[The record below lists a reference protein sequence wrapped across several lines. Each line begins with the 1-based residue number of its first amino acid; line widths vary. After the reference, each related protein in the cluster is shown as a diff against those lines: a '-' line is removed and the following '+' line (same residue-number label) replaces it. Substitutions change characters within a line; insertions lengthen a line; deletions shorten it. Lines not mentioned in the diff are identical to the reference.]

1 MLLPLTLTA
10 ALLAQTEPSTAT
22 TPAPTEATT
31 TTPTAVEDAQAAQRA
46 AEAAQKAAEAAQ
58 KAADAVTRIA
68 DVMAPPAAVAA
79 AANTAPDEKWVG
91 NVGLGLTFITGNAQT
106 LTLTGT
112 ASASRQFGNW
122 MLGLKANGAYG
133 LANPD
138 ANSSSVTNT
147 TARRALASVRGDRT
161 FGDGFAAIF
170 ATVGGEFD
178 HMKNIESRGIGELG
192 ASLTFFNKKEA
203 TYEKLYLRADL
214 AARGGHETRFQYF
227 PTPALVDPYG
237 VIILAPRAALTFR
250 WGFSEYVRFSE
261 EFEVIPYVLAPELG
275 RTLINSTTKLNARL
289 TETLS
294 LATSLL
300 LNYDS
305 QPPVAAGGSPRKELD
320 VALTVGVEA
329 AF

>member
-10 ALLAQTEPSTAT
+10 ALLAQAD
-22 TPAPTEATT
+22 ATT
-31 TTPTAVEDAQAAQRA
+31 TTPDSTPTTTTETADPAVRA

-68 DVMAPPAAVAA
+68 DAVAPQAPAA
-79 AANTAPDEKWVG
+79 AAAATSPDERWVG

-112 ASASRQFGNW
+112 ASASRQFGAW

-138 ANSSSVTNT
+138 TNSSNVTNT
-147 TARRALASVRGDRT
+147 TARRAMASVRGDRA

-178 HMKNIESRGIGELG
+178 HMKNIESRGLGELG
-192 ASLTFFNKKEA
+192 AGLTFFNKKEA
-203 TYEKLYLRADL
+203 EYEKLYLRADL
-214 AARGGHETRFQYF
+214 AARAGHETRFQYF
-227 PTPALVDPYG
+227 PTPQVVDPYG

-275 RTLINSTTKLNARL
+275 RVLINSTTKLNARL
-289 TETLS
+289 TEALS

-305 QPPVAAGGSPRKELD
+305 QPPVPVGGAPRKELD